1 MAGVSAIAVTLMSA
15 AGLDAQ
21 QNLLPGRLTGS
32 VVSRANPAQRYAVY
46 LPTSFKPNTPAPVL
60 FIMDYRGRAR
70 VAADVFRP
78 AAEKYGWILM
88 SSNDTSS
95 DEAAGPSLEALKA
108 MWTDAH
114 DLFNVDPRR
123 LYLAGLSGTARTA
136 TWIATEIKGTVAGV
150 IGASA
155 GLSPLLSPSAD
166 LPFAYFGTAGDA
178 DYNYWEMRL
187 LERRLSELG
196 VPHRM
201 EYFSGVHGWMP
212 TSLAMSAI
220 GWMELR
226 AMRTGL
232 RPPDARLIEEL
243 WWQDQLSAEMLEE
256 SGRSAAASRRRR
268 AMLRDYEGLRPAG
281 DLAGLRQRD
290 AALNAEPWLPEALAA
305 EEAAA
310 AAHKKRIDESMQIIA
325 RAYPKRSGKLA
336 TSVQATLDELRVPE
350 LLAAASGRDQAMAL
364 DAKRI
369 LAELDVQTGFY
380 LPQES
385 MQEQDDARAGFY
397 LDLAK
402 AINPEDPFAWFLRA
416 RVSARADQATETM
429 ENLARAVKLGFRT
442 LDALET
448 DHVFDSLRTRADFRA
463 LVDIVRAAWDAAR

>member
-1 MAGVSAIAVTLMSA
+1 MRLRCIVAGVSAIAVTLMSA

-178 DYNYWEMRL
+178 D
-187 LERRLSELG
+187 
-196 VPHRM
+196 
-201 EYFSGVHGWMP
+201 
-212 TSLAMSAI
+212 
-220 GWMELR
+220 
-226 AMRTGL
+226 
-232 RPPDARLIEEL
+232 
-243 WWQDQLSAEMLEE
+243 
-256 SGRSAAASRRRR
+256 
-268 AMLRDYEGLRPAG
+268 
-281 DLAGLRQRD
+281 
-290 AALNAEPWLPEALAA
+290 
-305 EEAAA
+305 
-310 AAHKKRIDESMQIIA
+310 
-325 RAYPKRSGKLA
+325 
-336 TSVQATLDELRVPE
+336 
-350 LLAAASGRDQAMAL
+350 
-364 DAKRI
+364 
-369 LAELDVQTGFY
+369 
-380 LPQES
+380 
-385 MQEQDDARAGFY
+385 
-397 LDLAK
+397 
-402 AINPEDPFAWFLRA
+402 
-416 RVSARADQATETM
+416 
-429 ENLARAVKLGFRT
+429 
-442 LDALET
+442 
-448 DHVFDSLRTRADFRA
+448 
-463 LVDIVRAAWDAAR
+463 